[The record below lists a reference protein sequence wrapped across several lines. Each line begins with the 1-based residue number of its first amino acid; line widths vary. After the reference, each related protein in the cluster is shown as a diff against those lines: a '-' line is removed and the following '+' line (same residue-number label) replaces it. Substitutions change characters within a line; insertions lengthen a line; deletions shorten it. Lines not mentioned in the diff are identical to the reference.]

1 MSAPA
6 LVEGIVAVTPVAET
20 ASPTFINAKPLAS
33 HANARSVLGGLLVA
47 QSVSAAT
54 ATVADTFQMYSL
66 QSSFLAPAGPG
77 KEIKYEVDRTADGR
91 VYATRTVRAYQESP
105 QTCVYI
111 AVISFQNG
119 ARPSGNVLQYGT
131 PPPDLDGD
139 GPDDVDP
146 SAMKMLQSSILDKS
160 VNINKLDA
168 ADFPFDFRPLR
179 MVMDE
184 DPSSFKQY
192 GFVRAPP
199 LSSGESALHLA
210 ALAYASDEFAFG
222 AALAA
227 NPVAVGKGMRNIA
240 LGASLTHN
248 VSFHDPEVRVDEW
261 LVLERDT
268 TWGADGRVL
277 VSQRMWDL
285 KSGRLVLSG
294 SQEALVRLREK
305 SAKTSKL

>member
-1 MSAPA
+1 M
-6 LVEGIVAVTPVAET
+6 
-20 ASPTFINAKPLAS
+20 
-33 HANARSVLGGLLVA
+33 ARQVLGGLLVA
-47 QSVSAAT
+47 QSVSAAI
-54 ATVADTFQMYSL
+54 ATVADTFRMYSL

-77 KEIKYEVDRTADGR
+77 KELKYEVDRTADGR
-91 VYATRTVRAYQESP
+91 AYQESP
-105 QTCVYI
+105 QNCVYI

-119 ARPSGNVLQYGT
+119 ARPSGHVLQYGT

-139 GPDDVDP
+139 SPDDVDP
-146 SAMKMLQSSILDKS
+146 SAMKMLQSFILDKS
-160 VNINKLDA
+160 VKINKLDA

-192 GFVRAPP
+192 GFVRVPP
-199 LSSGESALHLA
+199 LSSDESALHLA

-227 NPVAVGKGMRNIA
+227 NPVAIGKGMRNIA
-240 LGASLTHN
+240 LGVSLTHN
-248 VSFHDPEVRVDEW
+248 VSFHDPDVRVDEW

-294 SQEALVRLREK
+294 SQEALVRLRDK
-305 SAKTSKL
+305 IAKTSKL